1 MKNSNA
7 FSNLRN
13 GLLALAIGATTAL
26 GAAPAGAQ
34 GATEAQAREAQA
46 PSAQTAEAQRINLN
60 VATETELTALPG
72 IGPSRAQAIIAHR
85 ERRPFQRVEHLMR
98 VRGIGRATFRRLRS
112 LISVE

>member
-1 MKNSNA
+1 MKNRNA

-13 GLLALAIGATTAL
+13 GLLALAIAATAIL
-26 GAAPAGAQ
+26 GAASADAQ
-34 GATEAQAREAQA
+34 GATETEVT
-46 PSAQTAEAQRINLN
+46 SAQSAEAERINLN
-60 VATETELTALPG
+60 VATEAELTTLPG

-98 VRGIGRATFRRLRS
+98 VRGIGRATFRRLRP